1 MILAIDT
8 STQTASLALYEGQ
21 GGVAAELTWCSA
33 SHHTVEL
40 APYLSLLLQR
50 VPSSKLSGLAVA
62 LGPGSFTGLRAGL
75 SLAKGLTLA
84 LGIPLVGVPTL
95 DSLAYS
101 QRYQPLPICALL
113 EAGRGRVCAAFY
125 EKEGSDLRR
134 VSDYLLTTVEELA
147 SHVSV
152 PTLFCGEIDPQGAD
166 ILQKGSN
173 HLIFLAS
180 PASSLRRAGYLA
192 ELGWERLQRGGGD
205 DPRSLEPLYLK
216 RPVLPEDGL

>member
-8 STQTASLALYEGQ
+8 STQTVSLALYEGQ
-21 GGVAAELTWCSA
+21 GGVAAELTWRSL

-40 APYLSLLLQR
+40 ATYLNLLLQR
-50 VPSSKLSGLAVA
+50 VPSSTLSGLAVA

-95 DSLAYS
+95 DVLAYS

-166 ILQKGSN
+166 ILPKGSN
-173 HLIFLAS
+173 GLILLAS

>member
-21 GGVAAELTWCSA
+21 GGVAAELTWRSL

-40 APYLSLLLQR
+40 APYLNLLLQR
-50 VPSSKLSGLAVA
+50 VPSSTLSGLAVA

-75 SLAKGLTLA
+75 SLAKGLVLA

-95 DSLAYS
+95 DVLAYS

-152 PTLFCGEIDPQGAD
+152 PTLFCGEIDPQEVE
-166 ILQKGSN
+166 ILPKGSN
-173 HLIFLAS
+173 HLILLAS